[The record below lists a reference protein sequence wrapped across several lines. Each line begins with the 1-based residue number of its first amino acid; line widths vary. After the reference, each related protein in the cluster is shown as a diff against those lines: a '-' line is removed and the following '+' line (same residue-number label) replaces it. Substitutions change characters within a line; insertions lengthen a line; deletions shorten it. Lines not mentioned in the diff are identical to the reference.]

1 MKTALVLEGG
11 GMRGA
16 YTCGTIDFLLDN
28 NIHFDGV
35 IGVSAGACHATSYIS
50 EQRGRAIRI
59 GAHYLVDKRSFS
71 FKSLIQTGDLF
82 NAQFIYDEIPNV
94 IDPFDYKTFNNS
106 KTRMYCVCFDCENG
120 QSIYAPIPHIQEN
133 MEYIRASASL
143 PIISKIVE
151 FDGHKML
158 DGGLGDSIPFEFM
171 MDKGYDKIVVVST
184 KVRGYRKSSNKLMPM
199 IEKMYKEYPYVIDAC
214 KNRHTRYNAQFEK
227 MEELEKEGKLFV
239 IYPSD
244 THGVGRLEQ
253 DVVKLEN
260 LYKTGYQDAQ
270 DCKDALC
277 EYLQIA

>member
-28 NIHFDGV
+28 DIHFDGV

-106 KTRMYCVCFDCENG
+106 KTRM
-120 QSIYAPIPHIQEN
+120 
-133 MEYIRASASL
+133 
-143 PIISKIVE
+143 
-151 FDGHKML
+151 
-158 DGGLGDSIPFEFM
+158 
-171 MDKGYDKIVVVST
+171 
-184 KVRGYRKSSNKLMPM
+184 
-199 IEKMYKEYPYVIDAC
+199 
-214 KNRHTRYNAQFEK
+214 
-227 MEELEKEGKLFV
+227 
-239 IYPSD
+239 
-244 THGVGRLEQ
+244 
-253 DVVKLEN
+253 
-260 LYKTGYQDAQ
+260 
-270 DCKDALC
+270 
-277 EYLQIA
+277 

>member
-16 YTCGTIDFLLDN
+16 YTCGTIDFFLDHK
-28 NIHFDGV
+28 IQFDGV
-35 IGVSAGACHATSYIS
+35 IGVSAGACHATSLIS

-59 GAHYLVDKRSFS
+59 GAHYLIDKRSFS

-106 KTRMYCVCFDCENG
+106 KTRMYCVCFDCETG
-120 QSIYAPIPHIQEN
+120 KTLYVPIPHIQEN

-143 PIISKIVE
+143 PIVSKIVE
-151 FDGHKML
+151 YDGHKML

-171 MDKGYDKIVVVST
+171 KEKGYDKIVVVST
-184 KVRGYRKSSNKLMPM
+184 KPKGYRKTSNKLMPM
-199 IEKMYKEYPYVIDAC
+199 IETMYKDYPYVIDAL
-214 KNRHTRYNAQFEK
+214 KNRHFRYNEEVEK
-227 MEELEKEGKLFV
+227 MEQWEQEGKLFV

-244 THGVGRLEQ
+244 THDVGRLEQ
-253 DVVKLEN
+253 DPVKLER
-260 LYKTGYQDAQ
+260 LYETGYQDMEAL
-270 DCKDALC
+270 KDALYA
-277 EYLQIA
+277 YLNA